1 MHTAAYRAANP
12 AEERSKHLVL
22 LRAFFVV
29 VQGCYFWRSNFLS
42 SSFRF
47 KLAEMQL
54 VVVLQ
59 VVTPF
64 LTEQVVILQTGT
76 TFGVTFSLS
85 CLMDLTT
92 DEVALPVEL
101 VADT

>member
-1 MHTAAYRAANP
+1 
-12 AEERSKHLVL
+12 V
-22 LRAFFVV
+22 
-29 VQGCYFWRSNFLS
+29 LS
-42 SSFRF
+42 SSSSRAVTFGVVTFSVVVSVF

-59 VVTPF
+59 VVAPL

-85 CLMDLTT
+85 CLMDLT

-101 VADT
+101 VADTVTLAFNFC